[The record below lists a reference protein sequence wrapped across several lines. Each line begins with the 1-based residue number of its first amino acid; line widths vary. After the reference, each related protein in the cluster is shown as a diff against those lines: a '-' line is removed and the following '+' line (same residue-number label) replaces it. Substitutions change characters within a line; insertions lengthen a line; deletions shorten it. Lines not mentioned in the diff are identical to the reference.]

1 MSKKILL
8 DTNVIVRFLVRDNQE
23 HFIKA
28 VEVFQDIEELNTQAY
43 LMDFILAE
51 VVYVLKRI
59 YKLDKKLI
67 SHTLQQ
73 LLMYPNL
80 FLDNKLVAYEALS
93 IYSDKNID
101 FADAYLCAKRKL
113 EGYEIVSFD
122 KDLKKC

>member
-8 DTNVIVRFLVRDNQE
+8 DTNVIVRFLVQDNQE

-28 VEVFQDIEELNTQAY
+28 VKIFQDIEDLHTEAY

-59 YKLDKKLI
+59 YKFDKKLI

-113 EGYEIVSFD
+113 EGYKIVSFD
-122 KDLKKC
+122 KDLNKY

>member
-28 VEVFQDIEELNTQAY
+28 VKIFQDIEDFHTEAY

-59 YKLDKKLI
+59 YKFDKKLI
-67 SHTLQQ
+67 THTLQQ
-73 LLMYPNL
+73 LLMYQNL
-80 FLDNKLVAYEALS
+80 FLDNKLVAYEALT

-113 EGYEIVSFD
+113 EDYEIVSFD
-122 KDLKKC
+122 RDIKKC

>member
-28 VEVFQDIEELNTQAY
+28 VKIFQDIEDFHTEAY

-59 YKLDKKLI
+59 YKFDKKLI
-67 SHTLQQ
+67 THTLQQ
-73 LLMYPNL
+73 LLMYQNL
-80 FLDNKLVAYEALS
+80 FLDNKLVAYEALT
-93 IYSDKNID
+93 IYNDKNID

-113 EGYEIVSFD
+113 EDYEIVSFD
-122 KDLKKC
+122 RDIKKC

>member
-59 YKLDKKLI
+59 YKFDKKLI